1 MNDRCSGIQV
11 LQGTSEPES
20 AGSLLLAAATSPLY
34 RPWLERDSALFSS
47 ELPDAIREV
56 HNRIARAGGTHKQQC
71 FSLDNITQASHFA
84 NQYRGITSGRS
95 GHVCEYRKGRQWVH
109 QRDQWRRS
117 QLQLRAAGD
126 YAVINV
132 ASRLFPQDRFDLTL
146 GCVELY
152 GGVADCQQEILAHLR
167 EQGLHIFWRGYP
179 ARLLEQAQA
188 IRSLCKRL
196 DLRRTS
202 VISTGIPASGEQLG
216 RLQDLL
222 APAGVI
228 NEYGAQDCGL
238 QLYACTACGSFHRA
252 NPRCL
257 LSVEQGQLFAT
268 DLHSHSQPVLAM
280 AIGDLAVVQGA
291 PCPLAG
297 EPGFLPRGIPAMQS
311 PDQAALHR
319 QRREAAAQHRPFILT
334 AVGCDPSL
342 AALTRTAGL
351 QPQAVFDPV
360 PALAECDVL
369 VGLAR
374 GGAIGLCRERLG
386 QRLSPALLASFAR
399 RHSSLIAY
407 LIGQLVLVDLATWR
421 EIVWIWLEADG
432 GSRGQ
437 DETPLARLA
446 RNLQL
451 VVSRADQTPDDLLV
465 IYRHTTAL
473 LQALLLEATLAEQI
487 IGQLGLSTEVDPLLQ
502 RLTEL
507 DPADRQR
514 ALPIVSCCSDLLQ
527 AHCWRKDR
535 RLLEWLA
542 AGCRGSENG
551 GIRAAEALHRAG
563 LLRKL

>member
-1 MNDRCSGIQV
+1 MNDRRTGIQST
-11 LQGTSEPES
+11 QGTSESES
-20 AGSLLLAAATSPLY
+20 AGSLLRVAATSPLY
-34 RPWLERDSALFSS
+34 RPWLERHSTLFSR
-47 ELPDAIREV
+47 ELPDAIREL
-56 HNRIARAGGTHKQQC
+56 HHRIARAGGTHKQQC
-71 FSLDNITQASHFA
+71 FALDNITQASHFA
-84 NQYRGITSGRS
+84 SKYRGITSGRS
-95 GHVCEYRKGRQWVH
+95 GQACEYRKGRQWVH
-109 QRDQWRRS
+109 QRDLWRRS
-117 QLQLRAAGD
+117 QLQQRAAGD

-146 GCVELY
+146 SCVELH
-152 GGVADCQQEILAHLR
+152 GCVADCHQEILAYLR
-167 EQGLHIFWRGYP
+167 ELGLHIFWRGYP

-196 DLRRTS
+196 DLRCTS
-202 VISTGIPASGEQLG
+202 VISTGIPASGEQQ
-216 RLQDLL
+216 RQLQALL

-238 QLYACTACGSFHRA
+238 QLYACPACGSFHRS

-280 AIGDLAVVQGA
+280 ATGDLAVIHDA
-291 PCPLAG
+291 SCPLAG

-311 PDQAALHR
+311 PDQAGLHR
-319 QRREAAAQHRPFILT
+319 QRREAASQHRTLILT
-334 AVGCDPSL
+334 AEGGDPTL

-351 QPQAVFDPV
+351 QPQLAFDPA
-360 PALAECDVL
+360 PASTECDVM
-369 VGLAR
+369 VGLAGR
-374 GGAIGLCRERLG
+374 GAISLCRERLS
-386 QRLSPALLASFAR
+386 QRLSPALLASFAC

-407 LIGQLVLVDLATWR
+407 IIGHLVLVDLATWR
-421 EIVWIWLEADG
+421 DILGIWLESDC

-437 DETPLARLA
+437 DETPVARLE
-446 RNLQL
+446 RCLQL
-451 VVSRADQTPDDLLV
+451 GLSRADQATDGLLV

-473 LQALLLEATLAEQI
+473 LQALLREATPAEQL
-487 IGQLGLSTEVDPLLQ
+487 IGQLGLCAEVDPLLQ
-502 RLTEL
+502 QLTEL

>member
-1 MNDRCSGIQV
+1 MGDRRTGI
-11 LQGTSEPES
+11 LAAHGTSEYES
-20 AGSLLLAAATSPLY
+20 AGSLLRAAATSPLY
-34 RPWLERDSALFSS
+34 KPWLERDSALFSR
-47 ELPDAIREV
+47 EQPDAIGEL
-56 HNRIARAGGTHKQQC
+56 HHRIARAGGTHKQQC
-71 FSLDNITQASHFA
+71 FALDNITRASHFA
-84 NQYRGITSGRS
+84 SQYRGITSGRS
-95 GHVCEYRKGRQWVH
+95 GQVCEYRKGQQWVQ

-117 QLQLRAAGD
+117 QLQQRAAGN

-146 GCVELY
+146 GCGELQ
-152 GGVADCQQEILAHLR
+152 GGVAEGLPEILAHLR
-167 EQGLHIFWRGYP
+167 DQGLHIFWRGYP

-188 IRSLCKRL
+188 IRSLCERL

-202 VISTGIPASGEQLG
+202 VISTGTAASGEQQ
-216 RLQDLL
+216 RLLQTLL

-228 NEYGAQDCGL
+228 HEYGAQDCGL
-238 QLYACTACGSFHRA
+238 QLYACPACGSFHRA

-280 AIGDLAVVQGA
+280 ATGDLAVIQDA

-319 QRREAAAQHRPFILT
+319 QRREAAAQLRPLILT
-334 AVGCDPSL
+334 AAGGDPTL

-360 PALAECDVL
+360 PASGECDVL
-369 VGLAR
+369 VGLAGR
-374 GGAIGLCRERLG
+374 GAIGLCRERLG

-407 LIGQLVLVDLATWR
+407 LIGHLVLVDLATWR
-421 EIVWIWLEADG
+421 EILGIWLEAEG

-437 DETPLARLA
+437 DETPEARLELS
-446 RNLQL
+446 LQL
-451 VVSRADQTPDDLLV
+451 GLSRADPTPAGLLA
-465 IYRHTTAL
+465 IHQHTTAL
-473 LQALLLEATLAEQI
+473 LQALLQEATPAAQL
-487 IGQLGLSTEVDPLLQ
+487 IGELGLSSQVDPLLQ
-502 RLTEL
+502 RLAEL
-507 DPADRQR
+507 GPADRQR

-542 AGCRGSENG
+542 AGSRGSENG